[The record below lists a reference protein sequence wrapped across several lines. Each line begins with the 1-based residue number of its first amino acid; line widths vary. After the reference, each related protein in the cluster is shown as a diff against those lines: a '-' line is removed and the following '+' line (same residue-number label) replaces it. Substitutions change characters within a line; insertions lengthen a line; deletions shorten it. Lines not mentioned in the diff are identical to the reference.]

1 MSDAH
6 LLTLADYRRAFREG
20 WSTPSR
26 QVEETGRRIAAHDDP
41 AMFIALRNIDDL
53 MAEARALESRDP
65 ASLPLYGIPVAVKD
79 NIDVAGL
86 PTTAA
91 CPDFARTP
99 EADATAVAR
108 LRAAGA
114 LIVGKTNLDQFAT
127 GLAGVRSPYGVPR
140 NTFRSDLVPGGSSS
154 GSATAV
160 AAGIVPLALGTDT
173 AGSGRVPAALNNI
186 VGLKPSLGAVST
198 IGVFPACRSLDCVSV
213 FALTVEDAFDALE
226 TIAGFD
232 PADPFSRRLATGRPG
247 TLPPG
252 LVVGVPDANGRHFAG
267 DRSAEAAF
275 DGDVRRLESVGFR
288 TQPVDMRPLRE
299 TASLL
304 YDGPWVAER
313 YEALRAFIKEHR
325 DAIHPVTRSIIEAG
339 ARVSAAD
346 AFAGLHRLAALRRR
360 AEAVWDAVDVLMV
373 PTIPRPRTLADL
385 RLDPIAP
392 NAELGTYT
400 NFVNLLDLCALAVP
414 GEFRSDGLPSG
425 YTLIAPA
432 GRDAVLGAL
441 GARLHAAAGLPLGA
455 TGRRMEAPDD
465 APEKARRAVSD
476 DEIELAVVGAHL
488 SGFPLNKELVARRA
502 RYLRTVNTAP
512 QYRFFSLPGEGP
524 RRPGLLRVPN
534 GGHSIEAEVWALKP
548 DAFGAFVAGVP
559 APLAIGTVLL
569 SDGSTSKGFIV
580 ESVALDGAEDISAHG
595 GWRAFMTGASK
606 HGA

>member
-1 MSDAH
+1 M
-6 LLTLADYRRAFREG
+6 
-20 WSTPSR
+20 
-26 QVEETGRRIAAHDDP
+26 
-41 AMFIALRNIDDL
+41 
-53 MAEARALESRDP
+53 
-65 ASLPLYGIPVAVKD
+65 
-79 NIDVAGL
+79 AGL

-99 EADATAVAR
+99 DADATAVAR

-127 GLAGVRSPYGVPR
+127 GLIGVRSPYGVPR

-173 AGSGRVPAALNNI
+173 AGSGRVPAVLNNI

-198 IGVFPACRSLDCVSV
+198 TGVFPACRSLDCVSV

-232 PADPFSRRLATGRPG
+232 PADPFSRRLAIGRPG
-247 TLPPG
+247 TVPPG
-252 LVVGVPDANGRHFAG
+252 LVVGVPDASGRHFAG
-267 DRSAEAAF
+267 DRLAEAAF
-275 DGDVRRLESVGFR
+275 DGDVHRLESLGFR
-288 TQPVDMRPLRE
+288 TRPVDMRPLSE
-299 TASLL
+299 AASLL
-304 YDGPWVAER
+304 YEGPWVAER
-313 YEALRAFIKEHR
+313 YEAMRAFIQGQP
-325 DAIHPVTRSIIEAG
+325 DALHPVTRSIIEAG
-339 ARVSAAD
+339 ARFSAAD
-346 AFAGLHRLAALRRR
+346 AFAGLHRLAELRRR
-360 AEAVWDAVDVLMV
+360 SEIVWDAIDVLMV

-432 GRDAVLGAL
+432 GRDALIGAL
-441 GARLHAAAGLPLGA
+441 GSRLHAAAALPLGA
-455 TGRRMEAPDD
+455 TGRRTATSKEAPG
-465 APEKARRAVSD
+465 ALSG

-488 SGFPLNKELVARRA
+488 SGFPLNKELVARGA
-502 RYLRTVNTAP
+502 RYLRTVQTAP
-512 QYRFFSLPGEGP
+512 QYRFFSLPGDGP

-534 GGHSIEAEVWALKP
+534 GGHAIEAEVWALRP
-548 DAFGAFVAGVP
+548 DAFGTFVAGVP

-569 SDGSTSKGFIV
+569 ADGKTSKGFIV
-580 ESVALDGAEDISAHG
+580 ESTAVDGAEDISAHG
-595 GWRAFMTGASK
+595 GWRAFMSRGPVREAKVDRS
-606 HGA
+606 HLRPVVA